1 MFRSLSRYH
10 VVAWLGVW
18 LLVACGRSVPV
29 VTTAPPAAGRQTVQQ
44 SGVSLA
50 LPPEW
55 EVLAA
60 EDSSFPGAMD
70 ELVRENPRLETV
82 AEQARTVV
90 ASGQVKLLAFDL
102 APEDALPNFTTNL
115 SIGHQQM
122 EQSVSLRAALTANE
136 GQLRENGFGE
146 VQSATRNIN
155 GVDVGRLSSTL
166 PIQDAAGDPLPLA
179 FEQFIVLT
187 PGQQHILTF
196 TTPVDQR
203 ERMLPVF
210 EQIVSTFQVL

>member
-1 MFRSLSRYH
+1 MFNGLSRHY
-10 VVAWLGVW
+10 VVAWLGLW
-18 LLVACGRSVPV
+18 LLAACGRSAPV
-29 VTTAPPAAGRQTVQQ
+29 VTTAPLPAGWQTVQQ
-44 SGVSLA
+44 SGLSLA

-70 ELVRENPRLETV
+70 ELVRENLRLETV
-82 AEQARTVV
+82 AEQARTAV

-122 EQSVSLRAALTANE
+122 EQSVSLRAAVAANE
-136 GQLRENGFGE
+136 QQLRENGFGE

-166 PIQDAAGDPLPLA
+166 PIQDAAGEPLHLA

-196 TTPVDQR
+196 TTAVDQR

>member
-1 MFRSLSRYH
+1 MFNGLSRHY
-10 VVAWLGVW
+10 VVAWLGLW
-18 LLVACGRSVPV
+18 LLAACDQSAPV
-29 VTTAPPAAGRQTVQQ
+29 VTTAPLPAGWQTVRQ
-44 SGVSLA
+44 SGLSLA

-60 EDSSFPGAMD
+60 EDSSFPSALD

-82 AEQARTVV
+82 AEQARTAV
-90 ASGQVKLLAFDL
+90 ASGEVKLLAFDL

-122 EQSVSLRAALTANE
+122 DQSVSLRAAVAANE
-136 GQLRENGFGE
+136 RQLRENGFGE
-146 VQSATRNIN
+146 VQSATPKLN
-155 GVDVGRLSSTL
+155 GVDLGRLSSTL
-166 PIQDAAGDPLPLA
+166 TIQDAAGEPLQLS
-179 FEQFIVLT
+179 FEQFIVLA

-196 TTPVDQR
+196 TTSVDQR